1 MIDAST
7 RQWNEEAS
15 TFVWVKTA
23 DETLANAMHKSRA
36 TNESRH

>member
-1 MIDAST
+1 VIDAST

-15 TFVWVKTA
+15 PFVWVKTA
-23 DETLANAMHKSRA
+23 DETLADAVRKSRA